1 MEKTIEHRTINLI
14 DDFYLK
20 ELEQIL
26 NIPNSNL
33 DYTGIK
39 KKVKIKKAQY
49 EQLMM
54 LIRLNTMT
62 RQLFNKV
69 SSTMR
74 LNEQWLKQIVDN
86 SFDFEHID

>member
-20 ELEQIL
+20 ELEEIL
-26 NIPNSNL
+26 NIPNLNL

-39 KKVKIKKAQY
+39 KKVKIKKSQY